1 MVHAGG
7 RTHTREEL
15 ALLPTPDPTD
25 TWKPVPHWELVESL
39 IEGLTAHNITVTRE
53 AYATS
58 GKDDAR
64 LFGVL
69 DLTIADLA
77 VPDFGMSLGIRG
89 SNDRSLA
96 IQATAGARVFVC
108 DNLAFSGDSGT
119 VVLKRK
125 HTSGLDL
132 RKVVPPAIDL
142 YLEKA
147 GAFVLDIETMKNIA
161 LTDAE
166 AKAIIFDAFAFERP
180 VMNRRMLPEV
190 AHTYFRDDQ
199 QREWFPDRTLWSLN
213 NAFTHVVKGLP
224 INPQNSAN
232 IAIGRAFARIVRSRR
247 APLHDVAPDADVQL
261 PIDN

>member
-1 MVHAGG
+1 MVHSGG
-7 RTHTREEL
+7 RTRTREEL
-15 ALLPTPDPTD
+15 ALLPTPEPTD
-25 TWKPVPHWELVESL
+25 TWKPVPHYELVKSL
-39 IEGLTAHNITVTRE
+39 IDGLTAHNITVTRE

-69 DLTIADLA
+69 DLIIPDVA

-89 SNDRSLA
+89 SDDRSLA

-108 DNLAFSGDSGT
+108 ENLASSGDSGT

-180 VMNRRMLPEV
+180 VMTRRMLPEV
-190 AHTYFRDDQ
+190 AH
-199 QREWFPDRTLWSLN
+199 P
-213 NAFTHVVKGLP
+213 
-224 INPQNSAN
+224 
-232 IAIGRAFARIVRSRR
+232 
-247 APLHDVAPDADVQL
+247 
-261 PIDN
+261 